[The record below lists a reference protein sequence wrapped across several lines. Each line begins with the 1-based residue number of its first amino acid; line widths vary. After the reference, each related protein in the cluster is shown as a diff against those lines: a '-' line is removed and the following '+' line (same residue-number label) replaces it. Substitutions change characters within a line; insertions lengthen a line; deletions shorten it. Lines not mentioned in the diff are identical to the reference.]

1 MESVC
6 LMGDHPSH
14 LMVQWCAH
22 MFGDVLNGCFERWR
36 CFGLNHGNL
45 GYLIWLVVWEHL
57 DYFPYIGK
65 FIIPTGELIFFRGVA
80 QPPTSYVQTK
90 PNQSVEVIYFLSV
103 DGNCKPIPQA
113 STLQIG
119 DQIQQP
125 GYLSFICHQI
135 ISHLLETCHEFS
147 PRNYTLCCGFGAS
160 VFGQS
165 RRLVVISRNYSGR
178 MFLLNQAI
186 ECDIIEYYRCLSPKS
201 PFWMLY

>member
-1 MESVC
+1 MPCQGCLWVC
-6 LMGDHPSH
+6 WANWVKSSLFGKSTGIWWNPYVLWGDHPSH

-45 GYLIWLVVWEHL
+45 GYLIWLVVWNIWII
-57 DYFPYIGK
+57 FPYIGK

-135 ISHLLETCHEFS
+135 ISHLPWNLPWIFS
-147 PRNYTLCCGFGAS
+147 
-160 VFGQS
+160 
-165 RRLVVISRNYSGR
+165 
-178 MFLLNQAI
+178 
-186 ECDIIEYYRCLSPKS
+186 
-201 PFWMLY
+201 

>member
-6 LMGDHPSH
+6 LMGGSSQPLDGAV
-14 LMVQWCAH
+14 MCTYVWGRTQW
-22 MFGDVLNGCFERWR
+22 MLWKVKMLWIKPWEFWVPYLVG
-36 CFGLNHGNL
+36 GL
-45 GYLIWLVVWEHL
+45 EHL

-65 FIIPTGELIFFRGVA
+65 FIIPTDELIFFRGVA